1 MQLEVNI
8 WTLVKSLLNKYNCV
22 IVPGLGGFIAHQE
35 SAVID
40 PISLVIK
47 PPFKHI
53 TFNAQLTL
61 NDGLLVTQLADYLK
75 IDYVDAIKIVDNEVL
90 NFKQFLK
97 NNSQFQIAELGNF
110 TINSLGTLLFVPEKT
125 ANFLLHSFG
134 LETIKL
140 NHSSNVKTTKIISNG
155 TVLNTENNS
164 GNKLDSSVL
173 VTSFSNRV
181 AVNKKERKQRN
192 GLTFTALGTFLILI
206 LGINAYIFLQEGNLT
221 PIRNKFDDLN
231 LGLKIKSIF
240 ETYTNNTKTNEIKV
254 NNNFSNSELLSIYNP
269 ENIQK
274 NAKFDTKITPIISS
288 YKEVELKEEKALEVA
303 IVIEET
309 PNIIAATPIENIVE
323 TPINTVQSNTFY
335 IIAGAFKNENKALE
349 FVNELS
355 TDGFV
360 NSEVILNPNAKSKHL
375 KYYVTYT
382 KFSDLNQTIT
392 ELNSINENENPD
404 AWIFESK

>member
-1 MQLEVNI
+1 
-8 WTLVKSLLNKYNCV
+8 
-22 IVPGLGGFIAHQE
+22 
-35 SAVID
+35 
-40 PISLVIK
+40 
-47 PPFKHI
+47 
-53 TFNAQLTL
+53 
-61 NDGLLVTQLADYLK
+61 
-75 IDYVDAIKIVDNEVL
+75 
-90 NFKQFLK
+90 
-97 NNSQFQIAELGNF
+97 
-110 TINSLGTLLFVPEKT
+110 
-125 ANFLLHSFG
+125 
-134 LETIKL
+134 
-140 NHSSNVKTTKIISNG
+140 
-155 TVLNTENNS
+155 
-164 GNKLDSSVL
+164 
-173 VTSFSNRV
+173 
-181 AVNKKERKQRN
+181 
-192 GLTFTALGTFLILI
+192 
-206 LGINAYIFLQEGNLT
+206 
-221 PIRNKFDDLN
+221 